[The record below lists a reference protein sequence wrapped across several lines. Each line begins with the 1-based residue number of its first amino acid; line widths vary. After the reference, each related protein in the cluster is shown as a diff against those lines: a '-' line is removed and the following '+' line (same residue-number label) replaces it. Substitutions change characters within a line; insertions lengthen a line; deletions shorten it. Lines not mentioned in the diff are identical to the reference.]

1 MSKQLRIIKIIEI
14 SQLGGATE
22 VAVWRKKKGG
32 KKNTCRIEHEKLL
45 FIEMGILI
53 EIEIKDLPVKLVR
66 TISYSCP
73 SLT

>member
-14 SQLGGATE
+14 SQLGGARE
-22 VAVWRKKKGG
+22 VAVWRKKK
-32 KKNTCRIEHEKLL
+32 NTYRIEHEKLL